1 MAYGTVN
8 VPGISKAE
16 LDNALSKKADNKD
29 INEMIDDIFTE
40 IDDIFT
46 ELDNIVETGKGTLTY
61 TSTPSVSIRYA
72 NYTYQRVGNF
82 VTLNIKIQI
91 NASTG
96 NLVFSGLP
104 FSTQK
109 VSYGSC
115 VSDENVICR
124 WTISDYGLEIK
135 KSDGSTWAHN
145 SGESVYFVA
154 SYEI

>member
-16 LDNALSKKADNKD
+16 LDN
-29 INEMIDDIFTE
+29 
-40 IDDIFT
+40 
-46 ELDNIVETGKGTLTY
+46 IVETGEGILTY
-61 TSTPSVSIRYA
+61 VSAPSVSIRYA

-96 NLVFSGLP
+96 NLLFSGLP

-109 VSYGSC
+109 ISHGSC

-124 WTISDYGLEIK
+124 WNISNDRLEIK
-135 KSDGSTWAHN
+135 KSDGSGVWAHN
-145 SGESVYFVA
+145 SGESVNFVA
-154 SYEI
+154 TYEI